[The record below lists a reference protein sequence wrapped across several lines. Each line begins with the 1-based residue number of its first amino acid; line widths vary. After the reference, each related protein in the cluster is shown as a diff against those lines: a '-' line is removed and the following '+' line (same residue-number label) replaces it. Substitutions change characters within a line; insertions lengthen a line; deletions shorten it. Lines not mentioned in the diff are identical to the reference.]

1 MEKEM
6 KFCQSCGMPYCIFCY
21 KDGEFLQDVTME
33 GMIDHCVK
41 YLDEM
46 NQMMPKPMTEA
57 EYRQMALAF
66 FPTLK
71 RWKR

>member
-1 MEKEM
+1 
-6 KFCQSCGMPYCIFCY
+6 
-21 KDGEFLQDVTME
+21 ME
-33 GMIDHCVK
+33 GMIDHCAQ

-57 EYRQMALAF
+57 EYRQMASAF

-71 RWKR
+71 RWKK